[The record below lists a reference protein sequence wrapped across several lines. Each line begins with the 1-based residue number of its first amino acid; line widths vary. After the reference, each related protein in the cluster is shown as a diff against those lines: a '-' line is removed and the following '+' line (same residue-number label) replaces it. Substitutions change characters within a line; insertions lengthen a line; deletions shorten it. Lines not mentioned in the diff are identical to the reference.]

1 MFKDYDKYLSMSLK
15 VYLFVLIC
23 IFIMK
28 LVGLDYFG
36 IDLDNPIMVKLCI
49 IFQNP
54 ILRDSMYLAFLT
66 ICQYLMVS
74 MIIKDKSKKIKKYM
88 FITLPFT
95 YLVHYIKGLLVNYG
109 IVTILLEL
117 IYLFTLCV
125 IYTRSISKTFI
136 KRFFVITFLNILFQM
151 ISSITRFNYSGRY
164 ITEFLPSL
172 ILMIDYFIL
181 LLIAQNITFN
191 MKGGIK
197 CYLDQVGLFL
207 QKKLNLKK
215 SLKKLQKNWH
225 NFKKLDKVTKLTN
238 IIYLILSLFW
248 NVFNVVLILFVAM
261 LNDTFIE
268 CIFILTSFWLSKGK
282 FGKAFHFKSMSYCFI
297 VSNLSY
303 YVLNRLTTPLGISI
317 IIPIMLGVGLSYVTS
332 KFVKKTYKP
341 LYRGMSPELFEETIL
356 QVTDKDSHKYKICYD
371 FYINKKSIIALS
383 MKYNYTEAGIRKI
396 KDRINKQIKGLN

>member
-1 MFKDYDKYLSMSLK
+1 MFKDYDKYLTASLK

-23 IFIMK
+23 IFILK
-28 LVGLDYFG
+28 LSGLDYFG
-36 IDLDNPIMVKLCI
+36 IDINSPIIVFTDNIANRL
-49 IFQNP
+49 
-54 ILRDSMYLAFLT
+54 FLT
-66 ICQYLMVS
+66 DIY
-74 MIIKDKSKKIKKYM
+74 YM
-88 FITLPFT
+88 ITLYFYT
-95 YLVHYIKGLLVNYG
+95 LFLTSITFERNDKRIKIITLVYTFFGIILKYIEMLIANTLINC
-109 IVTILLEL
+109 ILDF
-117 IYLFTLCV
+117 IYLF
-125 IYTRSISKTFI
+125 IMF
-136 KRFFVITFLNILFQM
+136 
-151 ISSITRFNYSGRY
+151 Y
-164 ITEFLPSL
+164 ITNKKEKKPNVSKRVIVLFCLNTFYQFITIIIRNINYVQDNSFTINL
-172 ILMIDYFIL
+172 ILSIDYLLMLIITYKLYFMKGEFIL
-181 LLIAQNITFN
+181 CGTE
-191 MKGGIK
+191 
-197 CYLDQVGLFL
+197 VGSFSL
-207 QKKLNLKK
+207 KKVNLKK
-215 SLKKLQKNWH
+215 SLKKLQKNWR

-238 IIYLILSLFW
+238 IIYFTLSLFW
-248 NVFNVVLILFVAM
+248 NLFNVALVLFVAM

-268 CIFILTSFWLSKGK
+268 CIFILTSFWLTKGK
-282 FGKAFHFKSMSYCFI
+282 FGKAFHFQSMGKCFI